1 MDASEWVSSN
11 ELPIKMVF
19 GSSRSRVNHSA
30 VKLLA
35 VLLIAIF
42 GVPPIAG
49 N

>member
-11 ELPIKMVF
+11 ELPIKMAF
-19 GSSRSRVNHSA
+19 GSSRTRVNHSA